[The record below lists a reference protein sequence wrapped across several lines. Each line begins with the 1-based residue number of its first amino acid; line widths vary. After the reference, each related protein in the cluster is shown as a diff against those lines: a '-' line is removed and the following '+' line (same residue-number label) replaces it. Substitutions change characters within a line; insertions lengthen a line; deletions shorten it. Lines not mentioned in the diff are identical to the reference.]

1 MNTNTFAQIDL
12 RMLLK
17 GQVYYPPVQHTIM
30 FHAVVKVPASARLIT
45 ANDNED
51 KSD

>member
-1 MNTNTFAQIDL
+1 MNTSIIAYIDL

-17 GQVYYPPVQHTIM
+17 GQVYYPPVKHTIM
-30 FHAVVKVPASARLIT
+30 FHMLIKVPATARLIG

-51 KSD
+51 KNA

>member
-1 MNTNTFAQIDL
+1 MNTNTTAPIDL

-17 GQVYYPPVQHTIM
+17 GQVYWPPVGHTIV
-30 FHAVVKVPASARLIT
+30 FHAVVKVPATARLIG

-51 KSD
+51 KNA

>member
-1 MNTNTFAQIDL
+1 MNTNTTAPIDL

-17 GQVYYPPVQHTIM
+17 GQVYWPPVGHTIV
-30 FHAVVKVPASARLIT
+30 FHAVVKVPATARLIG

-51 KSD
+51 KNG

>member
-1 MNTNTFAQIDL
+1 MNTPISAPIDL

-17 GQVYYPPVQHTIM
+17 GKVYWPPVGHTVV
-30 FHAVVKVPASARLIT
+30 FHAVVKVPATARLIG

-51 KSD
+51 KNG